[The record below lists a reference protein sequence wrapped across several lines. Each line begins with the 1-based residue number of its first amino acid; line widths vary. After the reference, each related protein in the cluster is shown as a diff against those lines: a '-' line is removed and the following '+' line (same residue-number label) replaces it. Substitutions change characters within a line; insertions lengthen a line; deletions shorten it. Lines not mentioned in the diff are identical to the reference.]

1 MSVLVLSG
9 HGVQLADVLS
19 SALYVPAP
27 HKVHATS
34 FPLKAEEEGSP
45 PPPAVHVLSL
55 SPAETKYPAEQVDV
69 HTEFTSLPCRFSE
82 IGGRLRGDARAG
94 RRRGGTRGTTAIT
107 EANVQTRVEKADG
120 NGGHLMKKR
129 TVTYIRASERPVAW
143 TAEAWARCANGT
155 KAKERH

>member
-34 FPLKAEEEGSP
+34 FPLNAESEEGS

-69 HTEFTSLPCRFSE
+69 HTEFTALPCRFSE
-82 IGGRLRGDARAG
+82 TGGSFESGAAAGEGRG
-94 RRRGGTRGTTAIT
+94 
-107 EANVQTRVEKADG
+107 
-120 NGGHLMKKR
+120 
-129 TVTYIRASERPVAW
+129 
-143 TAEAWARCANGT
+143 
-155 KAKERH
+155 AKEQLQKRMFRHG